1 MRFFKLVT
9 LAAITLSS
17 SLYAAPKFSDAD
29 AMRQEIKSAMEGNT
43 SALLKPADTFPQRA
57 KQLAAVV
64 SKSEKLFGDTLGEF
78 GSCVKAAYAARDVWQ
93 SQMAVTRQNG
103 TVADLNGLV
112 QQAYLG
118 GQEYMA
124 CRVLVDALAMPKRK

>member
-1 MRFFKLVT
+1 MRKQLVALVA
-9 LAAITLSS
+9 LALSS

-43 SALLKPADTFPQRA
+43 GALLKPADTFPQRG

-64 SKSEKLFGDTLGEF
+64 SKAERLFGDPLGEF
-78 GSCVKAAYAARDVWQ
+78 GPCVKAAYAARDVWQ
-93 SQMAVTRQNG
+93 SQMAVTRPNG

-118 GQEYMA
+118 GQEYTA
-124 CRVLVDALAMPKRK
+124 CRALVDALETPRRK